1 MVDGQDGCS
10 NKPRDAQDGTD
21 DDLNRNDEE
30 IQVVPASFLQNQEH
44 YPSAF
49 LVIDLLYFTLINLS
63 KYMIIRAIQYN
74 NYFTVA
80 SAISV
85 FMDID
90 NQYCKIYNFQ
100 FNIFN
105 YFQFTTFIVS
115 LNSSINSR

>member
-30 IQVVPASFLQNQEH
+30 IQVVPASFLQNQEQ
-44 YPSAF
+44 YTSVF
-49 LVIDLLYFTLINLS
+49 FVIDLLYFTLINLS

-74 NYFTVA
+74 NYFTVV